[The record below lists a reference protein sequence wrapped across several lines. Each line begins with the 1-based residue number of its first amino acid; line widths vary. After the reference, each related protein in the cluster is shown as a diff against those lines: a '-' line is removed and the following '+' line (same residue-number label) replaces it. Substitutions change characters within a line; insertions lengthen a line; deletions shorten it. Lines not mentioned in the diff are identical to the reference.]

1 MVNGCINPE
10 CGKEFRLLGGGDLYA
25 CERANAATEFF
36 WLCAE
41 CARRLELSLN
51 REGSVQVLER
61 GGLGRKSPQHLA
73 GHLRIVASAA
83 LRMPWRHSVPA
94 AEQHSCWM
102 GERREGSWRM
112 RRAVG

>member
-1 MVNGCINPE
+1 MVSGCANPE

-41 CARRLELSLN
+41 CAPRLELSLN
-51 REGSVQVLER
+51 DEGEMRVQER
-61 GGLGRKSPQHLA
+61 GRVKMSPPIVA

-83 LRMPWRHSVPA
+83 LRLPWRHSVPA
-94 AEQHSCWM
+94 SERRSCWM
-102 GERREGSWRM
+102 TERREGNWPM
-112 RRAVG
+112 RKAVG